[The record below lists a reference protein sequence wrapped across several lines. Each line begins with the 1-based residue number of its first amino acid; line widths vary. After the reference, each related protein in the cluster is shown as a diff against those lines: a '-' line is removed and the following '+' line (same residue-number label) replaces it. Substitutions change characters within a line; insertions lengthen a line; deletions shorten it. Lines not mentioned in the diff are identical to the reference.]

1 MNLDSFQ
8 GCFFQD
14 DEEID
19 ALATGLA
26 TSILSQARA
35 AGVVRNK
42 VGCFCALTWSHV
54 ILTGLFSRGGTR
66 ALLRA
71 ANPRRSTGGIPRRI
85 LIQGPPGLLSG
96 LTLSAAKSN
105 AFPISWFPD
114 LNRTLWPYF
123 FHFDL
128 FN

>member
-8 GCFFQD
+8 SCFFQD

-42 VGCFCALTWSHV
+42 VGCLCLDMVTFYLD
-54 ILTGLFSRGGTR
+54 
-66 ALLRA
+66 
-71 ANPRRSTGGIPRRI
+71 
-85 LIQGPPGLLSG
+85 
-96 LTLSAAKSN
+96 
-105 AFPISWFPD
+105 WFV
-114 LNRTLWPYF
+114 F
-123 FHFDL
+123 
-128 FN
+128 

>member
-54 ILTGLFSRGGTR
+54 ILTGLFFRGGTR
-66 ALLRA
+66 ILRRA
-71 ANPRRSTGGIPRRI
+71 ANPRRFTGRIPGRI
-85 LIQGPPGLLSG
+85 LIQGPPGLPSG
-96 LTLSAAKSN
+96 LTLSAAKSD
-105 AFPISWFPD
+105 AFPISWFSD
-114 LNRTLWPYF
+114 LNRALWPLLLCF
-123 FHFDL
+123 
-128 FN
+128 